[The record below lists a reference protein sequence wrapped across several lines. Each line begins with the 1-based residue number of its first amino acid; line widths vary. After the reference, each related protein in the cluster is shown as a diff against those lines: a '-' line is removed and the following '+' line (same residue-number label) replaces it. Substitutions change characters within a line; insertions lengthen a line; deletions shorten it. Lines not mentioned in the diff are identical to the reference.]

1 MSDGA
6 LRLVAYTAV
15 YVGDDIHRDLAR
27 IGASSHR
34 NNVGAG
40 ITGALLFDG
49 GRFIQA
55 LEGPDGAVEALLTRV
70 RGDARAAD
78 MDVLFDR
85 RTQSRSLQDWTMRVC
100 FVRET
105 PMLAGRELAAF
116 RDAYLRNFK
125 PDADGFIALLRGLVE
140 ADEGS
145 PDIGTSGA

>member
-27 IGASSHR
+27 IGASSRR

-55 LEGPDGAVEALLTRV
+55 VEGPDGAVEALLARV
-70 RGDARAAD
+70 RADARAAG

-85 RTQSRSLQDWTMRVC
+85 RTQSRSLQEWTMRVSL
-100 FVRET
+100 VRET
-105 PMLAGRELAAF
+105 PILAGPELGAF

-140 ADEGS
+140 AHDGS
-145 PDIGTSGA
+145 PGIGASGA